1 MWLYAGIAAALLL
14 DLMACLLSGV
24 NICICQRNL
33 DCPLLP
39 NYFATETEICPISL
53 HEGKQQPV
61 QDTGG
66 TNGLGGER
74 NLQKNNAGLAC
85 NTAEKVSKVEPTESS
100 ALTSVAS
107 GLPMQG
113 YLLDQSCF
121 LCCPGCKS
129 KTKEAESECVQSKLQ
144 RQISVR
150 KS

>member
-1 MWLYAGIAAALLL
+1 MEQT
-14 DLMACLLSGV
+14 DS
-24 NICICQRNL
+24 
-33 DCPLLP
+33 
-39 NYFATETEICPISL
+39 
-53 HEGKQQPV
+53 
-61 QDTGG
+61 
-66 TNGLGGER
+66 GGER
-74 NLQKNNAGLAC
+74 NLRKNNAGLAC

-113 YLLDQSCF
+113 YLLDQSHF

>member
-1 MWLYAGIAAALLL
+1 M
-14 DLMACLLSGV
+14 
-24 NICICQRNL
+24 
-33 DCPLLP
+33 P

-53 HEGKQQPV
+53 PEGKQQPV

-113 YLLDQSCF
+113 YLLDQSRF